1 MKFPWGKAAKIPPN
15 LSPSADLVEAAAN
28 LFHLMRE
35 ADLLAKGQA
44 GIAFAPIPS
53 HGLGAAINDRL
64 SRSAAPR
71 PKC

>member
-1 MKFPWGKAAKIPPN
+1 
-15 LSPSADLVEAAAN
+15 LVEAAAN